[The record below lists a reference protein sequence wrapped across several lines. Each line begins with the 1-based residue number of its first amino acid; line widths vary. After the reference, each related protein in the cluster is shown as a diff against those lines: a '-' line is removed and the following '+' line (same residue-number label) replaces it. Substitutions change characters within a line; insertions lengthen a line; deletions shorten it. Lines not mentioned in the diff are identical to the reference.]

1 LLQDIITSFP
11 VCFEFCIQK
20 VREKNQFHN
29 YKKDKNLYENY
40 YPEFPAYGHTSET
53 IIVEIENYFKN
64 IIPHKDSVYI
74 SKIMKKMLLFSQD
87 IL

>member
-20 VREKNQFHN
+20 AGKENQLHN

-40 YPEFPAYGHTSET
+40 YPEFPANGHISET
-53 IIVEIENYFKN
+53 FVVEIENSFEN
-64 IIPHKDSVYI
+64 IINHMDSV
-74 SKIMKKMLLFSQD
+74 
-87 IL
+87 